1 MRLRMEPICV
11 LGDIEMKLHDDC
23 FDRCKM
29 NEHKQYPCCSELSG
43 TCELLRD
50 DRPDEM
56 DVARD
61 WLIEQDEKP

>member
-1 MRLRMEPICV
+1 
-11 LGDIEMKLHDDC
+11 
-23 FDRCKM
+23 M